1 MTIVATTPR
10 ISRRNDSKKR
20 SLSLIMAKKTSSSTN
35 GAHNAMAKGQPR
47 TPPRAYQNM
56 PCDVL
61 IPPRQ
66 FMKHAA
72 PTMAMY
78 MAKLDGR

>member
-1 MTIVATTPR
+1 
-10 ISRRNDSKKR
+10 
-20 SLSLIMAKKTSSSTN
+20 
-35 GAHNAMAKGQPR
+35 MAKGQPK
-47 TPPRAYQNM
+47 TPPKAYQNM